1 MLVLQSMNQSH
12 SQTEDCNKSETLK
25 VLYDGA
31 CPMCR
36 TEIAHVKGLANK
48 TPASGLLFIDISS
61 NDPQLACYQDD
72 KEQLLARFHVERMD
86 GSRMDGAQAFV
97 AMWERLPGWQW
108 LARFSKIPGMLF
120 LMELAY
126 KGFLKIRPSIQ
137 SAVRWLAK

>member
-12 SQTEDCNKSETLK
+12 SQTENCNQSETLK

-61 NDPQLACYQDD
+61 NDSQLACYQDD

-97 AMWERLPGWQW
+97 AMWERLPGWRW

-126 KGFLKIRPSIQ
+126 QGFLKIRPSIQ
-137 SAVRWLAK
+137 SLVRRFAK

>member
-1 MLVLQSMNQSH
+1 MNSMNQTH
-12 SQTEDCNKSETLK
+12 TQTEHLNTSETLK

-48 TPASGLLFIDISS
+48 TPATGLLFIDISS
-61 NDPQLACYQDD
+61 NDPELACYQDD

-86 GSRMDGAQAFV
+86 GSRVDGAQAFV
-97 AMWERLPGWQW
+97 AMWERLPGWRW

-126 KGFLKIRPSIQ
+126 KGFLKVRPSIQ
-137 SAVRWLAK
+137 SVVRRLAK